1 MKKDVYTIENDFTN
15 DLELFDK
22 VLHKQVIY
30 RDGRIYQSFILEW
43 ENYRILDSRDF
54 IKNIQKDKGIMSM
67 LSSAQPF
74 ACYGFTSNKLAIT
87 FKKDLKFSKTR
98 ALAMLKNI
106 IKVGNTR
113 NKVEN

>member
-1 MKKDVYTIENDFTN
+1 
-15 DLELFDK
+15 
-22 VLHKQVIY
+22 
-30 RDGRIYQSFILEW
+30 
-43 ENYRILDSRDF
+43 
-54 IKNIQKDKGIMSM
+54 MSM